1 MTLVTQLTASG
12 PITSDD
18 LFVVIDD
25 PTGTA
30 KTKKA
35 TGQQVL
41 EFVEQSSS
49 LNTRIVALETSP
61 LSSSLDARV
70 GALEQYDQETVYVD
84 AVNGVDQ
91 PGRGTLLRPFKTIN
105 YAYASG
111 SFESLGNPSNSTY
124 NANVERFV
132 TEKLIFK
139 LAPGTYTEN
148 VVLGFKRARVA
159 IVGNGARIVGSV
171 KMDVKKAAFPASSLE
186 SFKAQ
191 YPAPW
196 TGGSAQMSFEIAGD
210 AGGGLESDPTS
221 NVITVT
227 GKTSLEFENGG
238 ANFNWDSSYGQFYT
252 SLDSAALAG
261 GFVMIHD
268 NTVATARAPA
278 VVVEVESSKIGNA
291 DLGSR
296 TYFGYVPFGANT
308 TVPTYGG
315 LTLKAHNTTFAS
327 VIGPTI
333 TIGEIDGC
341 RVFDIDRTMGG
352 VVTNGAI
359 AGSPSTSYV
368 GVVNTQFRSLGG
380 TQGASVYRIGQSSGT
395 RYKMD
400 SVSYTTLAFNRN
412 SSGVLSA
419 RTLDVTGT
427 LNYDFLDD
435 ARSQFVGFTPASYT
449 VSGTISSTQGHLAG
463 IDTAIGLRKLTLNTF
478 QTLTSTA
485 AVTTSPV
492 PDVVI
497 MSSSNATPV
506 TGTLPFAS
514 GSAGRMLIIKK
525 TNTVLPSEMI
535 TARAGE
541 TIDGSLT
548 RTISPLENLRLLAS
562 GSTWLV
568 V

>member
-18 LFVVIDD
+18 LFIVIDD
-25 PTGTA
+25 PAGTA
-30 KTKKA
+30 KAKKA

-171 KMDVKKAAFPASSLE
+171 KMDVKRADFPASSLE

-196 TGGSAQMSFEIAGD
+196 TGFSAQMSFEIAGD

-221 NVITVT
+221 NVVTVT
-227 GKTSLEFENGG
+227 GRTSLEFENGG
-238 ANFNWDSSYGQFYT
+238 ANYNWDTNFGQFYI
-252 SLDSAALAG
+252 SIDGAAILG
-261 GFVMIHD
+261 GVVMIHD
-268 NTVATARAPA
+268 NTVTSARAPS
-278 VVVEVESSKIGNA
+278 VVMEVESSRIGNSDSGA
-291 DLGSR
+291 R
-296 TYFGYVPFGANT
+296 TYCGYIPFGSNT
-308 TVPTYGG
+308 TVPSFGT
-315 LTLKAHNTTFAS
+315 LTLKAHNSTFAS
-327 VIGPTI
+327 VLGPTI
-333 TIGEIDGC
+333 IIGEIDGC

-359 AGSPSTSYV
+359 AGSASTSYV
-368 GVVNTQFRSLGG
+368 GIVNTQFRNLGG

-412 SSGVLSA
+412 SSGALSA

-463 IDTAIGLRKLTLNTF
+463 IDTAIGLREPAVSSM
-478 QTLTSTA
+478 QTLA
-485 AVTTSPV
+485 ATGNVTTSPI
-492 PDVVI
+492 PNVVLLSGAGI
-497 MSSSNATPV
+497 TATLPLASSNA
-506 TGTLPFAS
+506 
-514 GSAGRMLIIKK
+514 GRRIVIKK
-525 TNTVLPSEMI
+525 TNSLAADTI

-548 RTISPLENLRLLAS
+548 RTLNALERVTLLAS
-562 GSTWLV
+562 GSTWFV
-568 V
+568 I